1 MSHYNTEEDFDNE
14 ADIEVEELSILD
26 EEDEEEDDEEED
38 DDVDDV
44 DDVDIDVE
52 EDVEENTENDEE
64 EEEEEE
70 DDKKTEEDEEETDEE
85 EDDAIEDEVEDDE
98 EGLNYKE
105 LYGEEPTK
113 STKKQRL
120 RIERYCKSSKENI
133 PRKIKSNECTH
144 DMKVELLC
152 KVTTEKNAVKFAPLI
167 DSKEKLLEVCGK
179 FIQKEMNHLDLY
191 KELQKGINGFESNTY
206 MCQKKLEEREIE
218 IATTPMKVVE
228 GMYQCSRCKSKKTY
242 SRQVQTRSAD
252 EGMTSI
258 IQCSECNKVWREY
271 A

>member
-1 MSHYNTEEDFDNE
+1 V
-14 ADIEVEELSILD
+14 EVEEEMEEGESEEGVEEDAEDEDEDKKED
-26 EEDEEEDDEEED
+26 EEDTEEEDD
-38 DDVDDV
+38 
-44 DDVDIDVE
+44 
-52 EDVEENTENDEE
+52 
-64 EEEEEE
+64 
-70 DDKKTEEDEEETDEE
+70 
-85 EDDAIEDEVEDDE
+85 IEDEVDDDE

-105 LYGEEPTK
+105 LYGEEPAK

-133 PRKIKSNECTH
+133 PRKINSCECSH

-191 KELQKGINGFESNTY
+191 KELQKGIVGFESNTY
-206 MCQKKLEEREIE
+206 ISQKKLEEREFE

>member
-1 MSHYNTEEDFDNE
+1 MSHYNEEDFDNE

-26 EEDEEEDDEEED
+26 DDEEEEEDDEDEEED
-38 DDVDDV
+38 DDVD
-44 DDVDIDVE
+44 IEVE
-52 EDVEENTENDEE
+52 EDVEENAENED

-70 DDKKTEEDEEETDEE
+70 DDDAE
-85 EDDAIEDEVEDDE
+85 DAIEDEVEDDE

-105 LYGEEPTK
+105 LYGEEPSK

-120 RIERYCKSSKENI
+120 RIERYCKSSKENV

-144 DMKVELLC
+144 ELKVELLC

-179 FIQKEMNHLDLY
+179 FIHKEMNHLDLY
-191 KELQKGINGFESNTY
+191 KELQRGINGFESNTY
-206 MCQKKLEEREIE
+206 ISQKKLEEREIE